1 MEKIFP
7 DITSNDEVVE
17 RHYFLGKLLSTCIIH
32 LDGVFGGFHWESNL
46 YRRFNIFLGVSVP
59 FLKQSRI

>member
-17 RHYFLGKLLSTCIIH
+17 RHYFLGKLLSTWIIH
-32 LDGVFGGFHWESNL
+32 LDGVFGGFHWESNF
-46 YRRFNIFLGVSVP
+46 YRGVYSIFFWIFSP
-59 FLKQSRI
+59 FSEAI

>member
-17 RHYFLGKLLSTCIIH
+17 RHYFLGKLLSTWIIH
-32 LDGVFGGFHWESNL
+32 LDGVFEGFIGKV
-46 YRRFNIFLGVSVP
+46 IFIVDSIFFWG
-59 FLKQSRI
+59 FQSLF